1 MHALPIVGRYL
12 FAIPM
17 AIFGSFHF
25 LQGAAM
31 AGMVPIPG
39 GVFWVYLTGAAL
51 IAAAVAIMTGKM
63 AVLACRL
70 LAVFLLLTA
79 VTVHLPALMGGD
91 QNAMIQVLKDL
102 ALAGGALVL
111 SGVFPPE
118 AAATSSTEA

>member
-1 MHALPIVGRYL
+1 MHALPTIGRYL

-17 AIFGSFHF
+17 AIFGIFHF
-25 LQGAAM
+25 MRGGAM

-51 IAAAVAIMTGKM
+51 IAAAVAIMTGKLGG
-63 AVLACRL
+63 LAARL

-79 VTVHLPALMGGD
+79 FTVHLPAVMGGNQD
-91 QNAMIQVLKDL
+91 AMSQLLKDV

-111 SGVFPPE
+111 SGIL
-118 AAATSSTEA
+118 SSGSTPASNV

>member
-1 MHALPIVGRYL
+1 MDALPTVGRYL

-17 AIFGSFHF
+17 AIFGILHF
-25 LQGAAM
+25 MNGQAM

-39 GVFWVYLTGAAL
+39 GVLWVYVTGAAL

-63 AVLACRL
+63 GALASRL

-79 VTVHLPALMGGD
+79 LTVHLPALLGGD
-91 QNAMIQVLKDL
+91 QSAMSQVLKDL

-111 SGVFPPE
+111 SGVIPRH
-118 AAATSSTEA
+118 SSPMT